1 VAAADHALGIWSKQV
16 RMMGAGV
23 IGIAAIITLAGL
35 AKPILGGLKSAM
47 ETARKAKLEG
57 ATLER
62 TEQDMPIFIVGL
74 VTLLAGAGRLAA
86 GQLPAR
92 RPADVAVAAAGGRGR
107 RLHPDRRHL
116 CRRRVRLHGGP
127 DRLVQLAGVRHRHP
141 DHPGRRAQR
150 RHGRPQ
156 P

>member
-1 VAAADHALGIWSKQV
+1 VAAADHALGIWSKEV

-74 VTLLAGAGRLAA
+74 VTLLAWC
-86 GQLPAR
+86 
-92 RPADVAVAAAGGRGR
+92 RPAGCWPASCKAARWR
-107 RLHPDRRHL
+107 R
-116 CRRRVRLHGGP
+116 CRCRWWP
-127 DRLVQLAGVRHRHP
+127 SAS
-141 DHPGRRAQR
+141 ATS
-150 RHGRPQ
+150 
-156 P
+156 